1 MSMFGSI
8 SQAAIENRIV
18 LGISS
23 STGEFRWNDVGTL
36 TWEYEW
42 EEVGNPSNF
51 SSSAPSERPYEHTI
65 QFGSPGEYKLYITP
79 LSGKPRPSY
88 ISNHPNTPTI
98 TKQSIGMIHSI
109 DNWGSNTWNA
119 YLGAGFRGCA
129 NLDILASDCPPFDN
143 NSNINLTEMFQ
154 QNYNLKNENRSLSNW
169 VITKVTHLSNTFQ
182 GNYCLSSSV
191 FEEWDTSNVTSLA
204 TTFYNTPVSG
214 NFATREVTRNG
225 RTYLAWDT
233 SNVTTMKNLFRGTA
247 ARPKPNPSNISNW
260 NTSKVTS
267 MLAMFAL
274 NDSFN
279 QDISTKPV
287 TVAAGTPLEKNYNAW
302 DVSKVRA
309 FGNDIPAQT
318 GRYTEGMFYEAINF
332 DQDISN
338 WQINTSSATANI
350 SMRGMFSEATK
361 FNAPIT
367 GGMVTVGTSSYEAWN
382 TSKVYSMQ
390 NMFYNRYGTTTMSFN
405 QPIGDWDTSGVI
417 YFQGMFQNHQTFN
430 QDLSKWNTSNGTNM
444 GSMFRGTNIQYALSS
459 SYQNHPTRGEYIAW
473 DTSNVTN
480 MSFMFQQ
487 LGTSIGPGYNS
498 DISNWNTSNVT
509 DFRGTFGASTT
520 TITSSFNQ
528 DIITKQVTVGAGTS
542 LETTYNAWDVS
553 KVTKF
558 GFAVSPNNYLTYG
571 GYYTRGMFYNNKH
584 FNQPIGNWQINTGS
598 DVYMQDIFARTRDFN
613 QPISQSV
620 VTVGTSSYEA
630 WNVKNVKRFGRM
642 FYKSDYDNFQSIE
655 NWQIGSLALNTL
667 GGLAPFY
674 EMFYDTTGMLG
685 NLSSSYQ
692 PTSGNQPY
700 IAWDMQNVEDLA
712 YMFTYA
718 SENEWNG
725 DISNWDTSNVTR
737 LEGTFAGYGGV
748 TLTNLSY
755 YSKFNGDISTKQ
767 VTCAG
772 GTTLARTYNAWDVK
786 NVTRF
791 AKTNVTTNSGYWN
804 GGTFYKNQSFNQDIG
819 NWQINTGST
828 VSVLGM
834 FYEARAFNQDINT
847 KVVTVGSENY
857 VAWDVQKFNTFM
869 RLFSGQSTGNM
880 SFNSP
885 IGNWNVTNRANMSS
899 MFQNNNN
906 FNQEISASI
915 QTFKG
920 QTYNAW
926 YLENVT
932 NIDSM
937 FSNATSFSKNIGN
950 WYVNDVIT
958 FSNTFYNADGLTHS
972 FATQSVSLDGV
983 SYTSWDIGTANFN
996 NMFYFSS
1003 FDGTGV
1009 NTWDVSNVTSF
1020 GAHFMNHSGL
1030 TTSNYDNIL
1039 VNWSSSLGINPNN
1052 ISSINFGTTQYTG
1065 TPGSAPSAS
1074 HVFIEDDLSI
1084 TLTDGGPV

>member
-18 LGISS
+18 LEISS

-88 ISNHPNTPTI
+88 NIGSNTPTI
-98 TKQSIGMIHSI
+98 TRNSPVQIKSI
-109 DNWGSNTWNA
+109 DNWGSNLWNQT
-119 YLGAGFRGCA
+119 LSAGFRGCN
-129 NLDILASDCPPFDN
+129 NLDILASDCPAFDN
-143 NSNINLTEMFQ
+143 NYDINLAEMFYL
-154 QNYNLKNENRSLSNW
+154 NYNLKNENRSLSNW
-169 VITKVTHLSNTFQ
+169 VTTKVKNLGSTFQ
-182 GNYCLSSSV
+182 SNYCLSGSV
-191 FEEWDTSNVTSLA
+191 FEEWDTSNVTSLS

-233 SNVTTMKNLFRGTA
+233 SNVNNMQSLFRGTSG
-247 ARPKPNPSNISNW
+247 RPNPNPSNILNW

-267 MLAMFAL
+267 LFATFAL
-274 NDSFN
+274 NTEFN
-279 QDISTKPV
+279 QDISTKEV
-287 TVAAGTPLEKNYNAW
+287 TVAAGTPLEKTYNAW
-302 DVSKVRA
+302 DVSKVTR

-318 GRYTEGMFYEAINF
+318 NRYTEGTFYHASSF

-338 WQINTSSATANI
+338 WQINTSSATANVT
-350 SMRGMFSEATK
+350 MRGMFCEANK

-382 TSKVYSMQ
+382 TSKVYTFH
-390 NMFYNRYGTTTMSFN
+390 NMFYNRFTATTMSFN
-405 QPIGDWDTSGVI
+405 QPIGDWDTSGAI
-417 YFQGMFQNHQTFN
+417 YFQGMFQYHSTFN

-444 GSMFRGTNIQYALSS
+444 NSMFRGTNMQYALSS

-480 MSFMFQQ
+480 MAFMFQNVAS
-487 LGTSIGPGYNS
+487 SISNGYNS
-498 DISNWNTSNVT
+498 DINNWNTSNLT
-509 DFRGTFGASTT
+509 DLRGTFGTNATGV
-520 TITSSFNQ
+520 TSSFNQ
-528 DIITKQVTVGAGTS
+528 DISTKQVTIGGGTS
-542 LETTYNAWDVS
+542 VETTYNAWDVS

-558 GFAVSPNNYLTYG
+558 GIVSSPSNYLTYG
-571 GYYTRGMFYNNKH
+571 GYYTQGTFYNNKH
-584 FNQPIGNWQINTGS
+584 FNQPIGNWQIHTGS

-613 QPISQSV
+613 QPISQSI
-620 VTVGTSSYEA
+620 VTIGTSSYEA
-630 WNVKNVKRFGRM
+630 WNVKDVKRFGRM
-642 FYKSDYDNFQSIE
+642 FYRSNYDSFQSIE
-655 NWQIGSLALNTL
+655 NWQIGSLPLQTL

-692 PTSGNQPY
+692 PTSGKQPY
-700 IAWDMQNVEDLA
+700 ISWDMQNVEDLA

-725 DISNWDTSNVTR
+725 DVSNWDTSNVTR
-737 LEGTFAGYGGV
+737 LEGTFSGYGGV

-755 YSKFNGDISTKQ
+755 YSKFNGDISTKE
-767 VTCAG
+767 VILAE
-772 GTTLARTYNAWDVK
+772 GTTLERTYNAWDVK

-791 AKTNVTTNSGYWN
+791 AKTNITTNSSFWD

-828 VSVLGM
+828 VRVLGM

-869 RLFSGQSTGNM
+869 RLFSGQGTGNM

-885 IGNWNVTNRANMSS
+885 IGNWNVAGRSTMQEMFMNNTN
-899 MFQNNNN
+899 FD
-906 FNQEISASI
+906 QEISAST

-926 YLENVT
+926 YLEDVT
-932 NIDSM
+932 SISDM
-937 FSNATSFSKNIGN
+937 FNNATSFSKDIGN
-950 WYVNDVIT
+950 WYVNDVTT
-958 FSNTFYNADGLTHS
+958 FSNTFYNADSLAHS

-983 SYTSWDIGTANFN
+983 SYTSWNIGTASLN
-996 NMFYFSS
+996 NMFYFSA

-1009 NTWDVSNVTSF
+1009 DTWDISNVTSF
-1020 GAHFMNHSGL
+1020 GFHFMNGSGL
-1030 TTSNYDNIL
+1030 TNENYDNIL
-1039 VNWSSSLGINPNN
+1039 VSWDKYLSGSSYPNG
-1052 ISSINFGTTQYTG
+1052 INFGTAQYNG
-1065 TPGSAPSAS
+1065 TIGSAPSAS
-1074 HVFIEDDLSI
+1074 HYNIEEVYGINLS
-1084 TLTDGGPV
+1084 DGGPV